1 MVFLHLSCDIISYG
15 TILAKLEA
23 EQNNHE
29 NVIRF
34 KVQRFTVQGFC
45 SDTTQVTNPEP

>member
-1 MVFLHLSCDIISYG
+1 MVLLHLSCDIISYG

-29 NVIRF
+29 N
-34 KVQRFTVQGFC
+34 TN
-45 SDTTQVTNPEP
+45 TQVHDSRLEIGEK